1 MKLEDVLIGIEP
13 LGNYHDRA
21 AFSCGEQSL
30 DDYLKKTAKQD
41 QRRNVAQ
48 VFVATGPK
56 PENIMGYYTV
66 SATSID
72 LGHLPEEQAKK
83 LPRYPLVPASL
94 IGRLA
99 AHEDYRGMRLGEALL
114 IDALRRVTGIAEE
127 MGIYAV
133 VVEALDH
140 AVGFYERYGF
150 LKFPRTPNRLFL
162 PVNTIGDL
170 FD

>member
-1 MKLEDVLIGIEP
+1 MKLEDVCIGIEP
-13 LGNYHDRA
+13 LGTYHDRA
-21 AFSCGEQSL
+21 AFSCAEPSL

-56 PENIMGYYTV
+56 RENILGYYTLC
-66 SATSID
+66 TLSID
-72 LGHLPEEQAKK
+72 LGHLPEEQPKN

-99 AHEDYRGMRLGEALL
+99 AHEDYRGMRLGETLL
-114 IDALRRVTGIAEE
+114 VDALRRVAGVAEE

-140 AVGFYERYGF
+140 AVGFYQRYGF
-150 LKFPRTPNRLFL
+150 LKFSRTPNRLFL
-162 PVNTIGDL
+162 PVKTIGGL

>member
-1 MKLEDVLIGIEP
+1 MTLEDLLVGIEP
-13 LGNYHDRA
+13 LGNQHDRA
-21 AFSCGEQSL
+21 AFSCGEPSL

-56 PENIMGYYTV
+56 PGNIMGYYTIC
-66 SATSID
+66 ATSID
-72 LGHLPEEQAKK
+72 LGRLPQEQAKR

-99 AHEDYRGMRLGEALL
+99 AHVDHRGMGLGEALL
-114 IDALRRVTGIAEE
+114 VDALRRIAGAANE

-133 VVEALDH
+133 VVDALDH
-140 AVGFYERYGF
+140 AVGFYARYGF
-150 LKFPRTPNRLFL
+150 LEFPKTPNRLFL
-162 PVNTIGDL
+162 PIKTIRDL